1 MAYANAYQ
9 NYQEQSVNTMTPVE
23 RIVLLFEK
31 AVLHMNVAT
40 TYINS
45 KDPCQAHNHIIKAED
60 IVLYLRD
67 ILDMRYPV
75 SKTLFDYYTYIYEQL
90 TMANINKNKEI
101 LEQLI
106 GMMDEVKSA
115 WQEVESIN
123 RNNVADQGRAV

>member
-23 RIVLLFEK
+23 RIVLLFDK
-31 AVLHMNVAT
+31 AVLNMNAAI

-90 TMANINKNKEI
+90 IMANIKKDKEI
-101 LEQLI
+101 LGQLI
-106 GMMDEVKSA
+106 GMLNEVKSA

-123 RNNVADQGRAV
+123 RNNAAVQGRAV